1 MVKMKK
7 IFGGILLIALVLAL
21 FAGCNQTAKTDEFAA
36 TKDITVIT
44 REEGSGT
51 RGAFIELMG
60 VEQNNDKGIKVDYTT
75 PEAISTNN
83 TAVMLTT
90 VAGNPYAIG
99 YISLGSLNDTVKEL
113 DIDGVKASVANIK
126 NSSYKVARPFLL
138 VTKGDLDGLSQD
150 FVAYILS
157 AEGKVV
163 IEKAGYIGNDDT
175 KAYNGVKQSGK
186 IVVAGS
192 SSVTPVMEKLKE
204 AYLVL
209 QPSVTI
215 EIQQSDSTTGITAA
229 ATETCQIGMASRDL
243 KGSETAQGLTGT
255 KLAMDGIAIIVNT
268 TNPLTALKST
278 QVKDIFT
285 GTSLVWKDVIAK

>member
-1 MVKMKK
+1 MKK
-7 IFGGILLIALVLAL
+7 ILTGILLITLVLAL

-60 VEQNNDKGIKVDYTT
+60 VQQADAKGLKVDYTT

-99 YISLGSLNDTVKEL
+99 YISLGSLNGTVKAL
-113 DIDGVKASVANIK
+113 DIDGVKASIANIK
-126 NSSYKVARPFLL
+126 NSTYKVARPFLL
-138 VTKGDLDGLSQD
+138 VTKGDLNGLSQD

-175 KAYNGVKQSGK
+175 KAYSGVKQSGK

-204 AYLVL
+204 AYLLL

-229 ATETCQIGMASRDL
+229 AAGTCQIGMASRDL
-243 KGSETAQGLTGT
+243 KDSETAQGLTGT
-255 KLAMDGIAIIVNT
+255 KLAMDGIAVIVNT

-285 GTSLVWKDVIAK
+285 GTSLVWKDVIGK